1 MNGVEGARLLADL
14 PVPGGVAPKGAVLL
28 DVFAALKGT

>member
-1 MNGVEGARLLADL
+1 MNSVEGARFLADL
-14 PVPGGVAPKGAVLL
+14 PVPGGVAHKRAVLL

>member
-1 MNGVEGARLLADL
+1 MNGVERARLLADL
-14 PVPGGVAPKGAVLL
+14 PVPGGVAHKPAVLL